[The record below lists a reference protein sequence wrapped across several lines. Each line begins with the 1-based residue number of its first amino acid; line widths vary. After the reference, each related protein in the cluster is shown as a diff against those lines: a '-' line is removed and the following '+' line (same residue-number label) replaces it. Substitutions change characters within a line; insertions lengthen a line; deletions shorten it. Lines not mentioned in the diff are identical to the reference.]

1 MEYCRTV
8 GTCTDAVNHPE
19 RELSFRQVVTDT
31 FGRDV
36 GFSLQVLIVIVDLVD
51 EPRIVCN

>member
-36 GFSLQVLIVIVDLVD
+36 GFSLQVLIVIVD

>member
-8 GTCTDAVNHPE
+8 GTSTDAVNHPE

-31 FGRDV
+31 FDV
-36 GFSLQVLIVIVDLVD
+36 IDIVYRERQLWVRFL
-51 EPRIVCN
+51 